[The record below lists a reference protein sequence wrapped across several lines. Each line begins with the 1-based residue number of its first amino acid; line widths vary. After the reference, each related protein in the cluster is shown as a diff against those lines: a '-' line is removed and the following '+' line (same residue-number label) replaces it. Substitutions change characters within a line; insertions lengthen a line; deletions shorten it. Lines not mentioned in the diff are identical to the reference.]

1 MNDGSCGDHGGTTC
15 ESSVLSVRRRV
26 HTLLHKL
33 PRSMAAAWQLG
44 RLASRIEAS
53 QGALTSMRKPA
64 TLPLKLMLRD
74 RVAETSCP
82 YCVCSASTAMPVR
95 AAAVTTWNASCCRE
109 QTRQICAGGQAGGA
123 AEGALQEAAAILRV
137 PAQQLSADD
146 VVQLGSRLMVCV
158 PTHTSAMYPLT
169 AAAGQ
174 RTHAALP
181 Q

>member
-15 ESSVLSVRRRV
+15 ESSVLSLRRRV

-64 TLPLKLMLRD
+64 ALPLRLMLRD
-74 RVAETSCP
+74 RVAEGVMPTL
-82 YCVCSASTAMPVR
+82 CVQCQHSDAR
-95 AAAVTTWNASCCRE
+95 QGGGGHHIWNSSCCRE
-109 QTRQICAGGQAGGA
+109 QTRQICAGGQA
-123 AEGALQEAAAILRV
+123 EGALQEAAAILRV
-137 PAQQLSADD
+137 PVQQLRTDD